1 MIRPFTL
8 RYETTEAKRYIVTF
22 WCKTLQGAIRH
33 CQIECKNYDH
43 LVEIFNA

>member
-1 MIRPFTL
+1 MLRPFTL
-8 RYETTEAKRYIVTF
+8 RYETTYETRRIVTF
-22 WCKTLQGAIRH
+22 WCKTLQGAIRR